1 MSLGQLEGPART
13 RTVHEYVLKS
23 LRDAIIDGRLTG
35 GTHLVQT
42 DLATQFEVSITP
54 VREALRDLAT
64 EGLVAFDPHR
74 GALVRILDLDEVRE
88 VYELRMALEPLMVRR
103 VIERITSEQLAH
115 ADELRHQME
124 QTESVSAWAELNRQF
139 IGFVFQ
145 QYHLIDDLT
154 VYENIETPLSYRDV
168 PKGERQ
174 FHNTLAES
182 DKDSRL
188 SNILNGLRDTSSSY
202 VAMSL
207 AASPER
213 IIEADVEH
221 AQLIELFKRND
232 ANGAVRLSV
241 QHLQSTIDTIEE
253 AHDRGAL

>member
-1 MSLGQLEGPART
+1 VSLGQLEGPART

-139 IGFVFQ
+139 
-145 QYHLIDDLT
+145 
-154 VYENIETPLSYRDV
+154 
-168 PKGERQ
+168 
-174 FHNTLAES
+174 HNTLAES